1 MAKFKVGDKV
11 RIIKAPFTPFYCGM
25 TGTVLGEDNDE
36 ILVRVDTTPDCY
48 LWVRENDI
56 ELFSPKP
63 EPVKGVSPDAVNY
76 PAHYTQGKVEC
87 IDAIES
93 AVAGLKGMEAMLTGN
108 IIKYLW
114 RWKFKNG
121 VEDLRKARFYLDR
134 LIGLQ
139 PDKPDDDELGAGGTT
154 D

>member
-1 MAKFKVGDKV
+1 MTKFKVGDRV
-11 RIIKAPFTPFYCGM
+11 RVKDTATKCRGM
-25 TGTVLGEDNDE
+25 TGTVWHEDDGFIVVQLDAPGN
-36 ILVRVDTTPDCY
+36 Y
-48 LWVRENDI
+48 LTIGYTDL
-56 ELFSPKP
+56 ELISPKP
-63 EPVKGVSPDAVNY
+63 EPVKATPDVVNL

-93 AVAGLKGMEAMLTGN
+93 AVADLKGMDAVLTGN
-108 IIKYLW
+108 IIKYMW
-114 RWKFKNG
+114 RWKHKNG

-139 PDKPDDDELGAGGTT
+139 KDKPDDDELGAGGTT